1 MSLSMVGVVEQLG
14 GKDVNTKF
22 GLKPTYSF
30 KVNGQW
36 FSAGFKNPNVNVG
49 DSIGFEYEPDKYGNK
64 LHDGSIKKGVSA
76 PATAVAAPSTGGG
89 STGYNRHGQFPI
101 GALDGQRSIIRQ
113 NALTNAR
120 ELYQTFMALS
130 NGEIAFNI
138 SGLDMLTAGDQVIHL
153 ARKFEAYTAGDLDM
167 DAAMKE
173 D

>member
-1 MSLSMVGVVEQLG
+1 MSGIVEQLG
-14 GKDVNTKF
+14 GKEVNTKF
-22 GLKPTYSF
+22 GPKPTYSF

-36 FSAGFKNPNVNVG
+36 FSAGFKDPKVAVG

-64 LHDGSIKKGVSA
+64 LHDGSIKKGVAVTASA
-76 PATAVAAPSTGGG
+76 PSPTGSTGGG
-89 STGYNRHGQFPI
+89 FSGRHGSFPI

-120 ELYQTFMALS
+120 ETY
-130 NGEIAFNI
+130 IAYAAQRDHKDVPFTMDVHADNI
-138 SGLDMLTAGDQVIHL
+138 IAL
-153 ARKFEAYTAGDLDM
+153 ARHFEAYTAGDLDM

>member
-1 MSLSMVGVVEQLG
+1 MSLSMIGVVEQVG

-22 GLKPTYSF
+22 GVKPTFSF

-36 FSAGFKNPNVNVG
+36 FSAGFKDPKVSVG

-76 PATAVAAPSTGGG
+76 PANTAAPTGSTGGG
-89 STGYNRHGQFPI
+89 SSGRHGSFPI

-120 ELYQTFMALS
+120 ELYQTFMALGNS
-130 NGEIAFNI
+130 VAFN
-138 SGLDMLTAGDQVIHL
+138 SDGLDTSTAANQIINV